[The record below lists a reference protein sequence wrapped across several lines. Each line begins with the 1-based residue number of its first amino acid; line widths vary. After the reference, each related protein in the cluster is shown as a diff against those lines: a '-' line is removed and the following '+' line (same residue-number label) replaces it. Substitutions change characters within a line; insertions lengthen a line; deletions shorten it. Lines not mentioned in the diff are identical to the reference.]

1 MDHFHGPTIRKIKDY
16 CKSVKF
22 IIPKTPEIRLKKDLE
37 SLIGNKSIYEIRHAE
52 KLKLD
57 DKLSIL
63 SFQFGPFFADSIL
76 SINSPEFSIL
86 NINDAKIMDL
96 SLKHLLSIIPKP
108 KYVLRSHSSANPRCC
123 FRDLDGNKY
132 PLKKVDKRREEYSK
146 EFFEACYSTGAEIAI
161 PFASNMAC
169 LHKETF
175 QYNSIL
181 NFSDFVI
188 EDFKSVSTKFKNMDC
203 RMILP
208 SEKIIL
214 DTNKHIKNQELREKL
229 RSKPR
234 ELFLKNYQANK
245 SKILQKQYSLEKN
258 QVLSYKSLFKYLTKI
273 IKSTPLLIKF
283 YLSNKIY
290 LEIVCDDSSKLFNID
305 FLKGNIK
312 ENVVFPK
319 VQRMSK

>member
-1 MDHFHGPTIRKIKDY
+1 M
-16 CKSVKF
+16 
-22 IIPKTPEIRLKKDLE
+22 
-37 SLIGNKSIYEIRHAE
+37 
-52 KLKLD
+52 
-57 DKLSIL
+57 

-108 KYVLRSHSSANPRCC
+108 KYVLRSHSRIANPRCC

-132 PLKKVDKRREEYSK
+132 PLKKLIREEEYSK

-203 RMILP
+203 R
-208 SEKIIL
+208 
-214 DTNKHIKNQELREKL
+214 
-229 RSKPR
+229 
-234 ELFLKNYQANK
+234 
-245 SKILQKQYSLEKN
+245 
-258 QVLSYKSLFKYLTKI
+258 
-273 IKSTPLLIKF
+273 
-283 YLSNKIY
+283 IY
-290 LEIVCDDSSKLFNID
+290 C
-305 FLKGNIK
+305 
-312 ENVVFPK
+312 P
-319 VQRMSK
+319 QRK

>member
-1 MDHFHGPTIRKIKDY
+1 MNKSELHIHGHSCLEIRKNNFSLVCDPWLVGSAYWRSWWNFPESKNLDSLLKIWSKQKNLYIYITHLHWDHFHGPTIRKIKDY

-132 PLKKVDKRREEYSK
+132 PLKKLIKRRR
-146 EFFEACYSTGAEIAI
+146 
-161 PFASNMAC
+161 
-169 LHKETF
+169 
-175 QYNSIL
+175 IL
-181 NFSDFVI
+181 
-188 EDFKSVSTKFKNMDC
+188 
-203 RMILP
+203 
-208 SEKIIL
+208 
-214 DTNKHIKNQELREKL
+214 
-229 RSKPR
+229 
-234 ELFLKNYQANK
+234 
-245 SKILQKQYSLEKN
+245 
-258 QVLSYKSLFKYLTKI
+258 
-273 IKSTPLLIKF
+273 
-283 YLSNKIY
+283 
-290 LEIVCDDSSKLFNID
+290 
-305 FLKGNIK
+305 
-312 ENVVFPK
+312 
-319 VQRMSK
+319 